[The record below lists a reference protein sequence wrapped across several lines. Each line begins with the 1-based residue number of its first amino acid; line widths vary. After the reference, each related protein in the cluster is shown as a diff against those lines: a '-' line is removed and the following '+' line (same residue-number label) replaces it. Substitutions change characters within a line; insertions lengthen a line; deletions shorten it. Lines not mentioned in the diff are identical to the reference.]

1 MSHVDWE
8 KIKAEYLQGGT
19 SYRKLANKHSV
30 SFSTLRARAIKE
42 KWSNKRDEVCIKAAT
57 KAEQKIVSQRAKDI
71 ELLDKSRTLLIQK
84 LHRSIEKFPDVPG
97 NRMEQ
102 SVTELI
108 EANDDSEDKTKKKI
122 PKQKTVRF
130 ESDLMKMVQ
139 TLDKLMALTGYVN
152 TDEGDIDDGF
162 MDALHDQALEVT
174 ADDTDIPEDS

>member
-19 SYRKLANKHSV
+19 SYRKLAEKHGV
-30 SFSTLRARAIKE
+30 RLCTLANRAKIEEWPKQLKDVE
-42 KWSNKRDEVCIKAAT
+42 YKAST
-57 KAEQKIVSQRAKDI
+57 KAVQKIVSQRAKDI

-84 LHRSIEKFPDVPG
+84 LHRSIEKFPDIPG

-108 EANDDSEDKTKKKI
+108 GADDDSEGKPKKKI

-130 ESDLMKMVQ
+130 ESDLMKMVSA
-139 TLDKLMALTGYVN
+139 LDKLMEMTGYTN
-152 TDEGDIDDGF
+152 IGDTDADDGF
-162 MDALHDQALEVT
+162 LEALNARAAEVT
-174 ADDTDIPEDS
+174 VDDADIPEDL

>member
-1 MSHVDWE
+1 MSHVEWE

-19 SYRKLANKHSV
+19 SQRKLAEKYGISYNTFKDRASREAWAKQREEIHSK
-30 SFSTLRARAIKE
+30 SAA
-42 KWSNKRDEVCIKAAT
+42 KAQ
-57 KAEQKIVSQRAKDI
+57 QKIVSQRAKDI

-84 LHRSIEKFPDVPG
+84 LHSSIEKFPDIPG

-102 SVTELI
+102 SITEMI
-108 EANDDSEDKTKKKI
+108 AADGDPEDKTKKKI

-130 ESDLMKMVQ
+130 ESDLVKLVQ

-152 TDEGDIDDGF
+152 TGENDVDDGF
-162 MDALHDQALEVT
+162 MGALHDQALEVA